1 MNNSAQLGLDAIR
14 PGITKG
20 LAPTNGLYSAW
31 NWNKGQYDYYESPE
45 NQRPS
50 YGDEIKPPPTQN
62 ALGSALGE
70 DPDRSSH
77 GMPRRAK
84 HVGSGPVALGEI
96 VSVASSDSSVSPWV
110 GVALALAIPTGIL
123 WLTVRLGDFMGDRR
137 DDFDDVEVEY

>member
-1 MNNSAQLGLDAIR
+1 MIHSVQLGLNAIR
-14 PGITKG
+14 PGITEG

-31 NWNKGQYDYYESPE
+31 NWDKGQYDYYESPE
-45 NQRPS
+45 KQRPS

-84 HVGSGPVALGEI
+84 YVGSGPVALGEI
-96 VSVASSDSSVSPWV
+96 VSVTSVNGSVSPWI
-110 GVALALAIPTGIL
+110 GVALALAIPTGLL
-123 WLTVRLGDFMGDRR
+123 WFTVKLGDFIGRNR
-137 DDFDDVEVEY
+137 DDFEVEY